1 MMSQGMLCRVV
12 IDTEG
17 PVPLWRQVADVIR
30 GRIDDGT
37 YPPGR
42 AIPSLVKLTAE
53 FGVAQMTV
61 LKAVNAL
68 KREGLLTGTPGRG
81 TYVAER

>member
-1 MMSQGMLCRVV
+1 MSQGMLCRVV
-12 IDTEG
+12 IDFDG

-30 GRIDDGT
+30 ARIDDGT
-37 YPPGR
+37 YRPGR

-61 LKAVNAL
+61 LKAVRAL
-68 KREGLLTGTPGRG
+68 KEEGILTGTPGRG
-81 TYVAER
+81 TYVTER

>member
-1 MMSQGMLCRVV
+1 MSQGMLCRVV
-12 IDTEG
+12 IDFDG

-30 GRIDDGT
+30 ARIDDGT

-53 FGVAQMTV
+53 FGVAQMTT
-61 LKAVNAL
+61 LKAIRSL
-68 KREGLLTGTPGRG
+68 KDEGLLAGTPGRG
-81 TYVAER
+81 TYVTER